1 MENKA
6 KMVNWEKISVLVA
19 ALAVMITLWSSLHQ
33 TQRDMADIRERI
45 ARIEVKIE
53 NIEEK
58 SRWESRR
65 TGTEREQEMGLF
77 YLFLVCM
84 AGFWWL
90 NRDEIREEV
99 ERDEEPY

>member
-1 MENKA
+1 
-6 KMVNWEKISVLVA
+6 
-19 ALAVMITLWSSLHQ
+19 
-33 TQRDMADIRERI
+33 
-45 ARIEVKIE
+45 
-53 NIEEK
+53 
-58 SRWESRR
+58 
-65 TGTEREQEMGLF
+65 MGLF